1 MTTENARQP
10 KGIPAGGQFAA
21 TAHAEPSLGLAPA
34 EAKSMEHV
42 LADRY
47 LAAKDQYE
55 AHAQSAWVDKVRAAY
70 PEAVFACVNVENE
83 GDSRYTAGMDL
94 FAADGSDIELDMQ
107 DSAGFED
114 EFDTFWDMDRHATD
128 ESAAIFTRDSGA
140 FSLDSVKDRWAE
152 VSASPE
158 PSNDPFAHLTGM
170 DKARAQ
176 GAYARTISAEAAS
189 AYVADI
195 STKIMAANPDAA
207 RLYFNRKTDVES
219 GLTFDMDRVEDV
231 HRNAVDI
238 DLSAIEDTT
247 FQDAFLDGH
256 LDFDEPTDELY
267 LNLDPGN

>member
-21 TAHAEPSLGLAPA
+21 TAHAEPTLTLAPVSARDSLRAGLAAAAEKHEALLQSDWA
-34 EAKSMEHV
+34 EAVWAKYPHASFADVHISGEGNGERFTAGVDLYDPEGMQIDLDMADEAALEDTWDV
-42 LADRY
+42 NWKADRHREDARV
-47 LAAKDQYE
+47 AANMGPHSE
-55 AHAQSAWVDKVRAAY
+55 
-70 PEAVFACVNVENE
+70 
-83 GDSRYTAGMDL
+83 
-94 FAADGSDIELDMQ
+94 
-107 DSAGFED
+107 
-114 EFDTFWDMDRHATD
+114 
-128 ESAAIFTRDSGA
+128 A
-140 FSLDSVKDRWAE
+140 FSLDSIKEHWDGL
-152 VSASPE
+152 STPE
-158 PSNDPFAHLTGM
+158 PLLDPFAHLAGM

-176 GAYARTISAEAAS
+176 GAYARTISSEAAS
-189 AYVADI
+189 AYVTDI
-195 STKIMAANPDAA
+195 SAKIMAANPDAA

-231 HRNAVDI
+231 HRNALDV